1 MKTAPDGLDL
11 HGRGLRRWIG
21 AATLIIALHM
31 CGGTWA
37 MRNWQA
43 EETIEEPAGAMVV
56 EIAEIQTTA
65 SNATLVTL

>member
-11 HGRGLRRWIG
+11 RGRSLRRWIG
-21 AATLIIALHM
+21 AATLITALHV

-43 EETIEEPAGAMVV
+43 DESIEEPARAV
-56 EIAEIQTTA
+56 
-65 SNATLVTL
+65 